1 MHFAVTTPTP
11 DFTVN
16 QPLGPPSSE
25 KKPWI
30 VTGSGC
36 GTSELTQSLNADAI
50 TVLPLIEKLY
60 SFQHAISEA
69 SRAAGAL
76 SADAAPAA
84 SPLSAATAARPA
96 VARARRPRSRGVVDM
111 VDLPH
116 RGWEWERR
124 HCRTR

>member
-1 MHFAVTTPTP
+1 MHFVLTLPTP

-30 VTGSGC
+30 VTGSAC
-36 GTSELTQSLNADAI
+36 GTSLLTQSLKADAI
-50 TVLPLIEKLY
+50 TVVPMRVKLY
-60 SFQHAISEA
+60 SFQHEISAA
-69 SRAAGAL
+69 SRTAGVL

-96 VARARRPRSRGVVDM
+96 VARARWPRSRGVVDM
-111 VDLPH
+111 VDLPL
-116 RGWEWERR
+116 GVGKWERR
-124 HCRTR
+124 R